1 MSVQYE
7 DHLWNKVNELHE
19 RYKRQ
24 QNYSKN
30 LSIVFTKIK
39 EALYNFGKEMSNIVN
54 KKYEMF
60 EEKESS
66 QNKALETL
74 IFNLG
79 IQGREYNDISEDLKV
94 KIIEPI
100 QNSFN
105 PVFQKEKEYYN
116 AYINSLNNYNKHKV
130 YLDNSKKKYDSF
142 VKTVEISIQNFV
154 KIKLNKSSKDE
165 ISKMEKSISDNL
177 DSAKNLENISLLGT

>member
-1 MSVQYE
+1 
-7 DHLWNKVNELHE
+7 
-19 RYKRQ
+19 
-24 QNYSKN
+24 
-30 LSIVFTKIK
+30 
-39 EALYNFGKEMSNIVN
+39 
-54 KKYEMF
+54 MF

-105 PVFQKEKEYYN
+105 PVFQK
-116 AYINSLNNYNKHKV
+116 
-130 YLDNSKKKYDSF
+130 KK
-142 VKTVEISIQNFV
+142 
-154 KIKLNKSSKDE
+154 
-165 ISKMEKSISDNL
+165 
-177 DSAKNLENISLLGT
+177 NIIMHI